1 MQQTGTGFYNLQP
14 YGFISLHLHW
24 FFEKVIHLDI
34 LRLPLEE
41 LAKFSMHRLMELKT
55 LERASKSL
63 LYQDKWRAAGI
74 QPEKIK
80 TYADFAEIP
89 FVTSQEIR
97 EVMFRGPIEEI
108 LCSDVAH
115 WFCTTGTTGNPKWIP
130 YGRKDLELFMEIRDR
145 SAKLLPS
152 TKGLR
157 TFAISGP
164 PPFVEDGLANLNM
177 IRQMLTDTQLADGV
191 TVCLTEVDHEEAINF
206 ALDTKPNIIMS
217 FPGFAAR
224 FAEIIEEKAPAV
236 TKKAFFEHKTL
247 RNLFEYLVTRFKKI
261 RPRDLSEFKWGL
273 FGGEP
278 LDPYRQVL
286 AQGFGLEPYEMYLFT
301 EFMPPAMECRMHEGM
316 HLWIDICI
324 PEIIPEEELE
334 REALDSSYMPKAV
347 PLWDAKEGLRGE
359 YVLTT
364 SGQALPLVRYR
375 FGDLIEVVST
385 KPCRCG
391 ITHPRIKVPR
401 RSDSTIC
408 LGAVRF
414 PASKLEEILLVP
426 TKYGAAGRWQLEIT
440 REGYRP
446 KPTIRVEPCQEITDE
461 ELFLSEISNRLK
473 ELEILRTGVENKLV
487 AEPTIIL
494 EERLPDKGRLVTE
507 SGRIIYEGED
517 S

>member
-1 MQQTGTGFYNLQP
+1 M
-14 YGFISLHLHW
+14 
-24 FFEKVIHLDI
+24 DI
-34 LRLPLEE
+34 LNRPLEE
-41 LAKFSMHRLMELKT
+41 LAKLSMNRLMELKT

-63 LYQDKWRAAGI
+63 LYRDKWEAAGI
-74 QPEKIK
+74 QPEKIE
-80 TYADFAEIP
+80 TYDDFAEIP
-89 FVTSQEIR
+89 FVTSREIL
-97 EVMFRGPIEEI
+97 EIMFKGPIEEV

-130 YGRKDLELFMEIRDR
+130 YGRKDIELFMEIRDR
-145 SAKLLPS
+145 SAKLLPAI
-152 TKGLR
+152 KGLR
-157 TFAISGP
+157 AFAISGP

-177 IRQMLTDTQLADGV
+177 IRQMLTNTQLTDGV
-191 TVCLTEVDHEEAINF
+191 TVCLTEVEHKEAIDF

-224 FAEIIEEKAPAV
+224 FAEIVEENAPVV
-236 TKKAFFEHKTL
+236 TKKAFVEHKTL
-247 RNLFEYLVTRFKKI
+247 RNLLEYIVTRFKKI
-261 RPRDLSEFKWGL
+261 RPKDLSKFRWGL

-286 AQGFGLEPYEMYLFT
+286 AERFGLEPYEMYLFT
-301 EFMPPAMECRMHEGM
+301 EFMPPAMECCMHEGM

-334 REALDSSYMPKAV
+334 KEALDTSYKPKAI
-347 PLWDAKEGLRGE
+347 PLWDAEECLRGE

-391 ITHPRIKVPR
+391 VTHPRIKVPR

-408 LGAVRF
+408 LGAIRF
-414 PASKLEEILLVP
+414 PATKLEEILLQP

-446 KPTIRVEPCQEITDE
+446 KPIIRVEPTKEITNK

-473 ELEILRTGVENKLV
+473 ELEILETGVENKLV
-487 AEPTIIL
+487 AEPDIIL
-494 EERLPDKGRLVTE
+494 EERLPDKGRRVTKT
-507 SGRIIYEGED
+507 GRIIYEGENN
-517 S
+517 

>member
-1 MQQTGTGFYNLQP
+1 M
-14 YGFISLHLHW
+14 
-24 FFEKVIHLDI
+24 DI

-41 LAKFSMHRLMELKT
+41 LAKFSMHRLKKLGT

-63 LYQDKWRAAGI
+63 FYQDKWRAAGI
-74 QPEKIK
+74 QPEKIE
-80 TYADFAEIP
+80 TYDDFAELP
-89 FVTSQEIR
+89 FVTSRELREILIK
-97 EVMFRGPIEEI
+97 GPMEKV

-130 YGRKDLELFMEIRDR
+130 YGRKDIELFMEIRDR
-145 SAKLLPS
+145 SAKLLPP
-152 TKGLR
+152 TKGLSGI
-157 TFAISGP
+157 AISGP

-177 IRQMLTDTQLADGV
+177 IRQMLTNTQLTDGV
-191 TVCLTEVDHEEAINF
+191 TVCLTEVEHEEAINF
-206 ALDTKPNIIMS
+206 ALDLKPNIIIS

-224 FAEIIEEKAPAV
+224 FAEIVEENAPVVA
-236 TKKAFFEHKTL
+236 KKTFFEHKTL
-247 RNLFEYLVTRFKKI
+247 RTFLEYLVTRFKKI
-261 RPRDLSEFKWGL
+261 RPRDLSRFEWGL

-278 LDPYRQVL
+278 LDPYRRVL
-286 AQGFGLEPYEMYLFT
+286 VEGFGLEPYEMYLFT
-301 EFMPPAMECRMHEGM
+301 EFMPPAVECRMHEGM

-334 REALDSSYMPKAV
+334 RETVDNSYVPKAV
-347 PLWDAKEGLRGE
+347 PLWNAKEGLRGE

-364 SGQALPLVRYR
+364 SGEALPLVRYR

-414 PASKLEEILLVP
+414 PASKLDEILLLP
-426 TKYGAAGRWQLEIT
+426 TKYGAAGQWQLEIK

-446 KPTIRVEPCQEITDE
+446 KPIIRVEPCHEITNK
-461 ELFLSEISNRLK
+461 ELFLSEISNRLM

-487 AEPTIIL
+487 AEPAIIL
-494 EERLPDKGRLVTE
+494 EKRLQDKGRLVTKT
-507 SGRIIYEGED
+507 GRIIYEGEND
-517 S
+517 